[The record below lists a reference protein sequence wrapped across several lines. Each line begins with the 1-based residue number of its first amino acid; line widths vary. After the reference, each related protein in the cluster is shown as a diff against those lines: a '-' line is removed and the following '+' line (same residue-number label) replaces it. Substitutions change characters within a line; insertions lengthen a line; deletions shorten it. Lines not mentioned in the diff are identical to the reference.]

1 MDDTELRAA
10 IAVEL
15 AELQAVYDD
24 SDRALAERLGVGRTD
39 LRCLDLIMRTGP
51 RTAGQVA
58 VALGLT
64 RGSVTTLVD
73 RLERAGYARR
83 QQDPTHG
90 RRVLVVPTPELVAL
104 ITPLVEPRALA
115 GQRQLAGYR
124 TEQLVLIRDF
134 LRDTRLRHAG
144 FAHQLR
150 EPTRQAQNRSR
161 DHKGD

>member
-1 MDDTELRAA
+1 
-10 IAVEL
+10 
-15 AELQAVYDD
+15 
-24 SDRALAERLGVGRTD
+24 
-39 LRCLDLIMRTGP
+39 
-51 RTAGQVA
+51 VA

-104 ITPLVEPRALA
+104 VEPRAMA

-124 TEQLVLIRDF
+124 TEQLALIRDF

-150 EPTRQAQNRSR
+150 EPTRQAHNRSS
-161 DHKGD
+161 DHEGD